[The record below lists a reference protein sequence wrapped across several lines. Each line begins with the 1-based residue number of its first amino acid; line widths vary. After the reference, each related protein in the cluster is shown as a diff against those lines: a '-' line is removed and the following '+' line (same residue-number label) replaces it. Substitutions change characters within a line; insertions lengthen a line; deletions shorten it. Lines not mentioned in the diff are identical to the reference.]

1 MPDTSFDA
9 WVAALD
15 ELERELEWADDVV
28 SGRGAQWTP
37 PQGLGRMPAELVDR
51 ATRILDA
58 QRNLMTRLDEERQ
71 DVGRH
76 IAALRSVPAVTD
88 AAASVYLDVAG

>member
-9 WVAALD
+9 WVDALD

-28 SGRGAQWTP
+28 SGRSAQWTP
-37 PQGLGRMPAELVDR
+37 PQGLGTMPAELVDR
-51 ATRILDA
+51 ASRILDA
-58 QRNLMTRLDEERQ
+58 QRNLMTWLDEERQ
-71 DVGRH
+71 DAGRH
-76 IAALRSVPAVTD
+76 LAALRSVPAVTD